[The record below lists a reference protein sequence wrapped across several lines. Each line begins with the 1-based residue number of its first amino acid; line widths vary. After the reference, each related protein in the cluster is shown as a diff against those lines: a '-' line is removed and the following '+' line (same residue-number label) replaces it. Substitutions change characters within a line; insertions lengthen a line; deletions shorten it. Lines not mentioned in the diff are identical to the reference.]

1 MGEPQKAPGWGVMI
15 RIKDFGTAQCPYCH
29 KDFLKERPNHRIC
42 GMPACVRQRN
52 ADNHERLLKR
62 RQKR

>member
-1 MGEPQKAPGWGVMI
+1 MI

-52 ADNHERLLKR
+52 ADNHEILLKR